1 MDLCAIPMEH
11 LCRDC
16 WRIIKRRRQ
25 RDTHMCQ
32 ISPPRPVNPVIGF
45 KSLRI
50 PGDGADTAVVPSSS
64 SSSMM
69 VDQQI
74 VPHKANYTPIAW
86 LCNIDNVK
94 FNTSLSEKRMIFH
107 NYSMTLQINISM
119 AVVTLGDL
127 VDLV

>member
-1 MDLCAIPMEH
+1 
-11 LCRDC
+11 
-16 WRIIKRRRQ
+16 
-25 RDTHMCQ
+25 MCQ

-74 VPHKANYTPIAW
+74 GRHKANYTPIAW

-94 FNTSLSEKRMIFH
+94 FNTSLCGKRMVNFLILPDQRQEFEI
-107 NYSMTLQINISM
+107 YFYYPNI
-119 AVVTLGDL
+119 
-127 VDLV
+127 

>member
-50 PGDGADTAVVPSSS
+50 PGDGADTAVVPRSS

-74 VPHKANYTPIAW
+74 GRHKANYTPIAW
-86 LCNIDNVK
+86 LCNIDSVK
-94 FNTSLSEKRMIFH
+94 FNTSLCGKRMVNFLILPDQRQEFEI
-107 NYSMTLQINISM
+107 YFYYPNI
-119 AVVTLGDL
+119 
-127 VDLV
+127 